1 MMTGMDAL
9 IQVVTA
15 FFGTLGF
22 GITFNSRGKKLWLAA
37 LGGMLG
43 WAMYLLLGLV
53 LESEPMR
60 YFIVSVVTSAYAEI
74 MARVCKTPASTFCI
88 LALVPLIPGG
98 GLYYSADFALSGDM
112 TRFLQKALAT
122 LELTVALSL
131 GIVLVAAF
139 AKFFASVRRRRK
151 NRPRR

>member
-1 MMTGMDAL
+1 MTAMDVL
-9 IQVVTA
+9 IQLFTA

-43 WAMYLLLGLV
+43 WALYLLLGLT

-60 YFIVSVVTSAYAEI
+60 YFIVSVAISAYAEV
-74 MARVCKTPASTFCI
+74 MARRCKTPASTFCI

-98 GLYYSADFALSGDM
+98 GLYYSADFALSGDFPL
-112 TRFLQKALAT
+112 FLQKALAT

-139 AKFFASVRRRRK
+139 AKFFASVRRRLG
-151 NRPRR
+151 

>member
-1 MMTGMDAL
+1 MTAMDVL
-9 IQVVTA
+9 IQLFTA

-43 WAMYLLLGLV
+43 WALYLLLGLT

-60 YFIVSVVTSAYAEI
+60 YFIVSVAISAYAEV
-74 MARVCKTPASTFCI
+74 MARRCKTPASTFCI

-98 GLYYSADFALSGDM
+98 GLYYSADFALSGDFSL
-112 TRFLQKALAT
+112 FLQKALAT

-139 AKFFASVRRRRK
+139 AKFFASVRRRLG
-151 NRPRR
+151 

>member
-1 MMTGMDAL
+1 MTAMDVL
-9 IQVVTA
+9 LQIFTA

-43 WAMYLLLGLV
+43 WALYLLLGLT

-60 YFIVSVVTSAYAEI
+60 YFIVSVVISTYAEV
-74 MARVCKTPASTFCI
+74 MARLCKTPASTFCI

-98 GLYYSADFALSGDM
+98 GLYYSADFALSGDFPL
-112 TRFLQKALAT
+112 FLQKALAT

-139 AKFFASVRRRRK
+139 AKFFASVRRRLG
-151 NRPRR
+151 

>member
-1 MMTGMDAL
+1 MTMTDVL
-9 IQVVTA
+9 LQIFTA

-22 GITFNSRGKKLWLAA
+22 GITFNSRGRKLWLAA

-43 WAMYLLLGLV
+43 WALYLLLGLA

-60 YFIVSVVTSAYAEI
+60 YFIVSVVISAYAEI
-74 MARVCKTPASTFCI
+74 MARRCKTPASTFCI

-98 GLYYSADFALSGDM
+98 GLYYSADFALSGDFPL
-112 TRFLQKALAT
+112 FLQKALAT

-139 AKFFASVRRRRK
+139 AKFFASVRRRLG
-151 NRPRR
+151 